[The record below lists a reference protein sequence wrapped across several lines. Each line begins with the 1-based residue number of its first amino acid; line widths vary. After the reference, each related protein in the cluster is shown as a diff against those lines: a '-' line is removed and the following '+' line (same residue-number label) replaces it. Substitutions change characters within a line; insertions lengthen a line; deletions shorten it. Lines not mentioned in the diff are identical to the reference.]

1 MALGAM
7 KARWYVT
14 MWYAAIWKA
23 GAVLA
28 LKELLDCDDGKEL
41 PLLVAGPSLIDT
53 QAVRDERAE
62 GVASATRFCGKKA
75 VHSTTKLRRACW
87 CKTDFFDVE

>member
-7 KARWYVT
+7 KARWYAA

-28 LKELLDCDDGKEL
+28 VKELLDFDDGKEL
-41 PLLVAGPSLIDT
+41 PLLAGPSLITT

-62 GVASATRFCGKKA
+62 GGQAPRGSVAKRRS
-75 VHSTTKLRRACW
+75 HSTTKLRRACE
-87 CKTDFFDVE
+87 CKTDFFDFE